1 MGRGLSDG
9 YIYAGLA
16 PSPIGTMGRGPRI
29 EGICYRSGRND
40 YADVAAAIVLNSA
53 DSGNGECK
61 GDDFEWSM
69 EEEDTSK
76 EVDNI
81 IENLNEDIPAEETEE
96 ETIPILGDKDEE
108 ERTLVE

>member
-1 MGRGLSDG
+1 MGRR
-9 YIYAGLA
+9 
-16 PSPIGTMGRGPRI
+16 PTI
-29 EGICYRSGRND
+29 EGIHYRSGHND
-40 YADVAAAIVLNSA
+40 YANVTAAIVLNSA

-61 GDDFEWSM
+61 GDDFEYESM

-81 IENLNEDIPAEETEE
+81 IENLNEDIPAEEME
-96 ETIPILGDKDEE
+96 ETIPVLDDKDE

>member
-1 MGRGLSDG
+1 ML
-9 YIYAGLA
+9 IC
-16 PSPIGTMGRGPRI
+16 TMGGGPRI
-29 EGICYRSGRND
+29 EGIHYRSGRNN
-40 YADVAAAIVLNSA
+40 YANVTAAIVLNSA

-61 GDDFEWSM
+61 EDDFEYESM

-81 IENLNEDIPAEETEE
+81 IENLNEDIPPEEMEE
-96 ETIPILGDKDEE
+96 ETIPILDDKDEE

>member
-1 MGRGLSDG
+1 
-9 YIYAGLA
+9 
-16 PSPIGTMGRGPRI
+16 MGRGPRI

-40 YADVAAAIVLNSA
+40 YADVTAAIVLNSA
-53 DSGNGECK
+53 DSGNGGCK
-61 GDDFEWSM
+61 GDEFEYESM

-81 IENLNEDIPAEETEE
+81 IENLNEDIPAEEMEK
-96 ETIPILGDKDEE
+96 ETIPMLDDKDEE

>member
-1 MGRGLSDG
+1 MSGNGEEGNGKGCVGTLDMSSIGTMGRGLSDG

-29 EGICYRSGRND
+29 EGICYRSGRNN

-61 GDDFEWSM
+61 GDDFEYESM

-76 EVDNI
+76 KLI
-81 IENLNEDIPAEETEE
+81 
-96 ETIPILGDKDEE
+96 
-108 ERTLVE
+108 TL

>member
-1 MGRGLSDG
+1 MGQ
-9 YIYAGLA
+9 
-16 PSPIGTMGRGPRI
+16 GPRI
-29 EGICYRSGRND
+29 EGIPYRSGRND
-40 YADVAAAIVLNSA
+40 YANVAVAIVLKSA

-61 GDDFEWSM
+61 GDDFEYESM

-81 IENLNEDIPAEETEE
+81 IKNLNEDIPAEEMEE
-96 ETIPILGDKDEE
+96 ETIPILDDKDEE

>member
-1 MGRGLSDG
+1 
-9 YIYAGLA
+9 
-16 PSPIGTMGRGPRI
+16 
-29 EGICYRSGRND
+29 
-40 YADVAAAIVLNSA
+40 
-53 DSGNGECK
+53 
-61 GDDFEWSM
+61 M

-96 ETIPILGDKDEE
+96 TIPVLDDKDE

>member
-1 MGRGLSDG
+1 
-9 YIYAGLA
+9 
-16 PSPIGTMGRGPRI
+16 MGRGPRI
-29 EGICYRSGRND
+29 EGIHYRSGHND
-40 YADVAAAIVLNSA
+40 YVDVAAAIVLNSA

-61 GDDFEWSM
+61 GDDFKYESM

-96 ETIPILGDKDEE
+96 TIPVLDDKDE

>member
-1 MGRGLSDG
+1 
-9 YIYAGLA
+9 
-16 PSPIGTMGRGPRI
+16 MGRGPTI
-29 EGICYRSGRND
+29 EGIHYRSGRND

-61 GDDFEWSM
+61 GNEFEYESM

-81 IENLNEDIPAEETEE
+81 IDNLNKDIPAEEMEE
-96 ETIPILGDKDEE
+96 ETIPVLDDKDEE